1 MKSEKKAIVT
11 IVSGEKYGEI
21 WKRVEPY
28 FIAYAEKCDA
38 ELIVM
43 REGNVPSAHWLKF
56 GIYDLLHKEFNRVAF
71 IDADILIRPDTPSLF
86 DIVPEDA
93 FGIFNEGYY
102 TPRSVCLHEVKKVYN
117 VDLPNWNGKDYFN
130 TGVMVISRCHRHIFK
145 VQSEIKHL
153 RNAFGEQTYLNMRI
167 MQSGTKIH
175 HLDFNFNRMCIMDRI
190 TGMTRLDSFLVHY
203 AGFDVLFGEGSIL
216 KALDRDIE
224 KWKQDAPDYKY
235 RRQIFVWSFGG
246 LGDVI
251 CAEPVL
257 RFVRETAYPDADIY
271 VMTRNPE
278 LYAHIPGIWLGD
290 KYPEGQFDAVYEMN
304 THFIEHG
311 QFHAI
316 VPHSLAH
323 PVDWISMAIMGRQL
337 TNEQKEIHLQYRLK
351 DLDEVRAIYD
361 APESLVLIHP
371 GRGWETKTF
380 PKEWWNEVITGVR
393 GLGLKVGLI
402 GKEVNEQHG
411 YIPTDAEIDVDFR
424 DKLSMKGLIALIAQ
438 APLLITNDSVPVH
451 IAGAFD
457 NNIILIPSCKH
468 PDRILPYRNGS
479 QYYKAKALFKKILDD
494 DHIVT
499 PTSMIGWKM
508 SGWQIGSFKPGHT
521 IEEYIPE
528 PEEVIEEAFNFL
540 CEKPHI
546 GRIKTKENEDEQ
558 RPNKFY
564 VSRTSG
570 DGRIESYQ

>member
-1 MKSEKKAIVT
+1 MKKAILT
-11 IVSGEKYGEI
+11 IVNGEKYGEI

-28 FIAYAEKCDA
+28 FVAYAEKCNA

-43 REGNVPSAHWLKF
+43 SEGQVPSAHWLKF
-56 GIYDLLHKEFNRVAF
+56 SIYDLLHKQFDRIAF

-86 DIVPEDA
+86 DIVPEDS

-102 TPRSVCLHEVKKVYN
+102 TPRSVCMHEVKKVYN

-130 TGVMVISRCHRHIFK
+130 TGVMVVSRCHRHIFK
-145 VQSEIKHL
+145 VLGDIKQL

-167 MQSGTKIH
+167 MQSGVKVH
-175 HLDFNFNRMCIMDRI
+175 HLDFTFNRMSIMDRI
-190 TGMTRLDSFLVHY
+190 TGMTRLDCFLVHY
-203 AGFDVLFGEGSIL
+203 AGFDVLFGEGSLI

-224 KWKQDAPDYKY
+224 RWKQDGPDYKY
-235 RRQIFVWSFGG
+235 KRQIFIWSFGG
-246 LGDVI
+246 MGDVI

-257 RFVRETAYPDADIY
+257 RYIKEVAYKDADIY

-278 LYAHIPGIWLGD
+278 LYAHIPDIWLGN
-290 KYPEGQFDAVYEMN
+290 KYPEGDFDAIYEMN

-337 TNEQKEIHLQYRLK
+337 TNEQKQIHLQYCDD
-351 DLDEVRAIYD
+351 DLNEVKKIYD
-361 APESLVLIHP
+361 KPEELVLIHP

-380 PKEWWNEVITGVR
+380 PVTWWEEVIR
-393 GLGLKVGLI
+393 GIRAAGMKVGLI
-402 GKEVNEQHG
+402 GKEVNDQHG
-411 YIPTDAEIDVDFR
+411 YVPVNCEVDVDFR
-424 DKLSMKGLIALIAQ
+424 DKISVKGMIALIAHS
-438 APLLITNDSVPVH
+438 PLLITNDSVPVH

-457 NNIILIPSCKH
+457 NKIILLPSCKH
-468 PDRILPYRNGS
+468 PDRILPYRNGT

-494 DHIVT
+494 DHVVT

-508 SGWQIGSFKPGHT
+508 GGWQIGTFKPGHT
-521 IEEYIPE
+521 IGEYIPE
-528 PEEVIEEAFNFL
+528 PKQVIEEAFNFM
-540 CEKPHI
+540 CE
-546 GRIKTKENEDEQ
+546 
-558 RPNKFY
+558 
-564 VSRTSG
+564 
-570 DGRIESYQ
+570 

>member
-1 MKSEKKAIVT
+1 MSKRAILT
-11 IVSGEKYGEI
+11 IVSGDKYGKI
-21 WKRVEPY
+21 WERVEPF

-43 REGNVPSAHWLKF
+43 SKGEVPTAHWLKF
-56 GIYDLLHKEFNRVAF
+56 GIYDLLHKQFDRIAF

-86 DIVPEDA
+86 DIVPEDS

-102 TPRSVCLHEVKKVYN
+102 TPRSVCIHEVKKVYN

-130 TGVMVISRCHRHIFK
+130 TGVMVVSRCHRHIFK
-145 VQSEIKHL
+145 ILGDIKQL

-167 MQSGTKIH
+167 MQSGVKIH
-175 HLDFNFNRMCIMDRI
+175 HLDFNFNRMSIMDRI

-203 AGFDVLFGEGSIL
+203 AGFDVLFGEGSLI

-224 KWKQDAPDYKY
+224 HWKNDGPEYKY
-235 RRQIFVWSFGG
+235 KRKIFIWSFGG
-246 LGDVI
+246 MGDVI

-257 RFVRETAYPDADIY
+257 RYIKEVAYSDADIY

-278 LYAHIPGIWLGD
+278 LYAHINDIWIGE
-290 KYPEGQFDAVYEMN
+290 KYPEGDFDAIYEMN

-337 TNEQKEIHLQYRLK
+337 TNEQKQIHLQYGEE
-351 DLDEVRAIYD
+351 DLAEIKKIYD
-361 APESLVLIHP
+361 KPEELVIIHP

-380 PKEWWNEVITGVR
+380 PKAWWEEVIKGIR
-393 GLGLKVGLI
+393 DAGFKVGI
-402 GKEVNEQHG
+402 FGKEVNDQHG
-411 YIPTDAEIDVDFR
+411 YVPVDCEVDVDFR
-424 DKLSMKGLIALIAQ
+424 DKISVKGMIALIAQ

-457 NNIILIPSCKH
+457 NKIILLPSCKH
-468 PDRILPYRNGS
+468 PDRILPYRNGT
-479 QYYKAKALFKKILDD
+479 QYHKAKALWKKILDD

-508 SGWQIGSFKPGHT
+508 AGWQIGAFKPGHT

-528 PEEVIEEAFNFL
+528 PKTVIEEAFNFL
-540 CEKPHI
+540 CE
-546 GRIKTKENEDEQ
+546 
-558 RPNKFY
+558 
-564 VSRTSG
+564 
-570 DGRIESYQ
+570 